1 MRLRRCQFAVA
12 PEPHAC
18 CVTPCAASCAG
29 CVPSRRPSRRF
40 AALAT
45 LEAEYERL
53 NALRMDALV
62 ALRGEGLGYDA
73 IGAATGLSRS
83 RVAQLLRQARAR

>member
-1 MRLRRCQFAVA
+1 MLCDALRSELRRLRAEPAAV
-12 PEPHAC
+12 EK
-18 CVTPCAASCAG
+18 VRG
-29 CVPSRRPSRRF
+29 VGDV
-40 AALAT
+40 LAT

-73 IGAATGLSRS
+73 IAAATGLSRS